1 MKTALPLVV
10 ALLAPAV
17 ARGGEPQ
24 VAPQAVQAPAPA
36 QAPKPAT
43 KAKPKAGPK
52 KLKPGAVDVTMP
64 FPPSVLTGDG
74 NLECNI
80 SDKENGHQKLTI
92 ANGGGLEFDV
102 AVSPIV
108 DGTVTTA
115 GPDKGGSYRF
125 TSHLAKP
132 ATAKLPGVGTFVLD
146 VLETKVVVEI
156 ARYQQPKGKGTELS
170 FTSFDMN
177 RRGIYVEFAGRGH
190 ATNGEQYSFRVNLG
204 APSKGGGRVKPAT
217 DDHVSHVA
225 AKVVSFEAPVTT
237 VVVTTTIDR
246 TAP

>member
-1 MKTALPLVV
+1 MKAVLPLLV
-10 ALLAPAV
+10 AFLLPIV

-36 QAPKPAT
+36 PKETSAPKA
-43 KAKPKAGPK
+43 KAKAGPK
-52 KLKPGAVDVTMP
+52 KPKPGAADVTMP

-74 NLECNI
+74 SLECNI
-80 SDKENGHQKLTI
+80 SDKENGHQTLTI
-92 ANGGGLEFDV
+92 LNGGGLEFDV
-102 AVSPIV
+102 VVSPIV
-108 DGTVTTA
+108 DGSVTTA
-115 GPDKGGSYRF
+115 GPAKGGSYRF

-156 ARYQQPKGKGTELS
+156 ARYQQPKGKGTEFS

-177 RRGIYVEFAGRGH
+177 GRGIYVEFAGRGH
-190 ATNGEQYSFRVNLG
+190 AANGEKVAFRVNLG

-217 DDHVSHVA
+217 DDNVSNVA
-225 AKVVSFEAPVTT
+225 SKMVSFEAPVTT
-237 VVVTTTIDR
+237 VVVTTTVDR
-246 TAP
+246 TTP